1 MSGGSENA
9 PLGKE
14 ELERLLHRLSN
25 LVSTIYAFGEP
36 ARATGEG
43 TDEALEEI
51 LAAGARLE
59 EVLKDL
65 KQALRGD
72 RRP

>member
-1 MSGGSENA
+1 MSGASENA

-14 ELERLLHRLSN
+14 ELERLLHQLSN

-36 ARATGEG
+36 ARATGVG
-43 TDEALEEI
+43 TGEALEEI

-65 KQALRGD
+65 KRALRGD